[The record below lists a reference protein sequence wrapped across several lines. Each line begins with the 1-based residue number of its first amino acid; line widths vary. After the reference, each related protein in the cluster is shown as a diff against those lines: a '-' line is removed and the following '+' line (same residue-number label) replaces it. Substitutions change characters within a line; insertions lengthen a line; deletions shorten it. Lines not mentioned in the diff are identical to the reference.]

1 MECKSISCL
10 LDEIGTGITN
20 PINALIDTTRVIVK
34 LLNNDE
40 SNRVLINELVS
51 YQIAEKLNLPI
62 PNYGVGIVDNRTDL
76 QISIDS
82 NQIGKCFYTER
93 IDKVTSLVDNKK
105 LIQNY
110 IANKSDFLKIILF
123 DNLIYNKDR
132 HKGNIL
138 MNTGFKNK
146 DNCIYVI
153 DHTHVFDLG
162 PMWNKYQLCNRIRE
176 LDYKNK
182 QVMEYNQ
189 ETYKILVDKDRLSLD
204 KLLNEADVFKKVLTS
219 DIIYEMLENV
229 PEEWEMDEWDKTMLF
244 NYINYRVMYI
254 DDICK
259 VIFDYI
265 INNF

>member
-1 MECKSISCL
+1 MECRSVSCL
-10 LDEIGTGITN
+10 LDEIGAGVTK
-20 PINALIDTTRVIVK
+20 PINALIDNSRVVVK
-34 LLNNDE
+34 LRNNDE
-40 SNRVLINELVS
+40 SSRVLINELVS

-62 PNYGVGIVDNRTDL
+62 PNYGIGQIDKYTELKTSINDNQL
-76 QISIDS
+76 
-82 NQIGKCFYTER
+82 GKCFYTER
-93 IDKVTSLVDNKK
+93 IDNVTSLVDNKK

-138 MNTGFKNK
+138 MNTGFKSKN
-146 DNCIYVI
+146 NCIYII

-162 PMWNKYQLCNRIRE
+162 PMWNKNQLCNRIRE

-182 QVMEYNQ
+182 QVMEYNK
-189 ETYKILVDKDRLSLD
+189 ETYKILVDRDNLSLD
-204 KLLNEADVFKKVLTS
+204 TLLNEANIFKNVLTS
-219 DIIYEMLENV
+219 DIIYGMIENI
-229 PEEWEMDEWDKTMLF
+229 PKEWDMDEWDKTMLF

-259 VIFDYI
+259 VIFEYAM
-265 INNF
+265 NNF